1 MTPRLVQNAKK
12 NVIFVAMI
20 MMTAAFLYPLF
31 FMVINS
37 FKTRTQ
43 YYTSPF
49 SLPDSHLQL
58 NNYLTMISQFKILNL
73 FCNSF
78 IVSGVSVIF
87 LLFFG
92 IFASYAFAKLQ
103 FRGQNFV
110 YMAVIVTLFIPAQ
123 VTMIPMYVMFSK
135 IKLVNTYWGVI
146 FAYLAAYLPEVI
158 MLMTSNFKSIPNEM
172 IEAAEIDGCNY
183 FNIVRNVIIPMGR
196 PAIFLTIIFYFIMM
210 WNDLFTPMILLQQM
224 DVRTVMV
231 ALASLMSRYDG
242 DPTFQFAGLMLSTI
256 PALLIY
262 MIFQNKIIKGMSAG
276 AIK

>member
-242 DPTFQFAGLMLSTI
+242 DPTF
-256 PALLIY
+256 
-262 MIFQNKIIKGMSAG
+262 
-276 AIK
+276 